1 MFPGLLSDG
10 PGRRVSASSV
20 TLVLDSFVRLHRSAI
35 VRKDF
40 IAGFTRNPSGRWI
53 ARLGDSTEQPVG
65 RLYTDKVRTIAR
77 R

>member
-1 MFPGLLSDG
+1 
-10 PGRRVSASSV
+10 
-20 TLVLDSFVRLHRSAI
+20 LDPELFVRLHRSAI

-53 ARLGDSTEQPVG
+53 ARLSDGVEQPVG